1 MRRKVL
7 ITGASGGLGRLQT
20 KTMLGAGHAVV
31 AAMRQPESRNRV
43 AAEELRQAGATIVE
57 IDVTDDSSVTAG
69 TSAAIRAVDGLDVLI
84 NNAGVGVLG
93 VQETFTPDDVRR
105 LFEVNVFGV
114 QRMTRAALP
123 FLRAQG
129 SGLVLFISSLLGR
142 FALPFYGPYNASKW
156 ALEALAETYR
166 VELSAL
172 GIDCAIVEPGGFP
185 TDFMD
190 RLMRPS
196 EDAGELG
203 YDELAEAPE
212 ALFRDFEQAL
222 AANPAQDPQ
231 LVADAV
237 AGLVAAEPGARPFR
251 TVVDR
256 MGMGPRFEPYNE
268 QLEAIMRGIYGA
280 FGMRAMLQD
289 GGSS

>member
-1 MRRKVL
+1 
-7 ITGASGGLGRLQT
+7 
-20 KTMLGAGHAVV
+20 MLEAGHGVV
-31 AAMRQPESRNRV
+31 AAMRQPDGRNRAV
-43 AAEELRQAGATIVE
+43 AEELRRAGAGIVE
-57 IDVTDDSSVTAG
+57 MDVTDDAAVAAG
-69 TSAAIRAVDGLDVLI
+69 TSAAIRAAGGLDVLI

-93 VQETFTPDDVRR
+93 VQEAFTPDDLRR

-114 QRMTRAALP
+114 QRVTRAALP

-142 FALPFYGPYNASKW
+142 FALPFHGPYNASKW

-166 VELSAL
+166 VELGAL

-185 TDFMD
+185 TGSMD

-203 YDELAEAPE
+203 YAELADAPQ
-212 ALFRDFEQAL
+212 ALLDEFERAL
-222 AANPAQDPQ
+222 AANPAQDPK
-231 LVADAV
+231 LVADLV
-237 AGLVAAEPGARPFR
+237 AGLVAAEPGTRPFR

-256 MGMGPRFEPYNE
+256 MGMGSRFEPYNE

-280 FGMRAMLQD
+280 FGMRAMLRD